1 MFAVGL
7 SCARALDEAHHAGYA
22 FEESGKNGPF
32 VGGVGVRERGLAAG
46 AKKGARFEVK
56 LTVRARGYISG
67 VSRVY
72 HGYISRV
79 SRCISVYLAPGEL
92 RAWARGACTIPT

>member
-1 MFAVGL
+1 LAHPRSTTIGCGDDEDAPPTADELERDLDLVFAVGL

-22 FEESGKNGPF
+22 FDESGKNGPF

-56 LTVRARGYISG
+56 LTVRARG
-67 VSRVY
+67 
-72 HGYISRV
+72 
-79 SRCISVYLAPGEL
+79 E
-92 RAWARGACTIPT
+92 RAWARGA